1 MIEKNQIKWIKEPDG
16 ITQAHYKGVK
26 LDLSPEIIQDMYHG
40 ILITEKEI
48 EKIISDSYQRCL
60 IIHRENKLKELLNDK
75 RNTK

>member
-1 MIEKNQIKWIKEPDG
+1 MIEKDKIKWIKQDG
-16 ITQAHYKGVK
+16 RTQAHYKGVK

-40 ILITEKEI
+40 VFTTEKEI

-60 IIHRENKLKELLNDK
+60 RIHRENKLKELLNDK